1 MSVPS
6 ELKASS
12 RRFIE
17 QILLCRPTDPIS
29 FAVQYYFDE
38 RCSSPSVNHAIH
50 SLTFLL
56 RKPVDFRSAVATI
69 YCAETAVATAVANES
84 YAKEEKKEKLA
95 AEAAAVAA
103 AEKAAGTAA
112 VSKDDKD
119 DESVSPKDGDYA
131 ADGGG
136 KAGGDLRRSDSLGND
151 VKGAAE
157 LSAGKEESASETQLS
172 RLCNIARRSIASMD
186 GTLAIACRDDK
197 EARTAVSNGA
207 INGIRGTEEFE
218 WIFDAIEKFTRNE
231 PISDAVSLNFET
243 YISFLRLY
251 LSLWAS
257 ISWLSKA
264 TEAVQNAVAT
274 NNNGSSAFE
283 VFDFDVGGGNDGQ
296 FIDVLVMEEDIQV
309 LSRALQG
316 VYNSC
321 TPEEKMDMRTVVN
334 RSFDIYVKGT
344 LNN

>member
-12 RRFIE
+12 RRSIE
-17 QILLCRPTDPIS
+17 QILLCRPTYPIS

-50 SLTFLL
+50 SLIFLL

-103 AEKAAGTAA
+103 AEKAAVAA
-112 VSKDDKD
+112 AASKDDKD
-119 DESVSPKDGDYA
+119 DESVSPKSPKDGDDA

-136 KAGGDLRRSDSLGND
+136 KGGGGGGDLRRSDSLGNGA
-151 VKGAAE
+151 KGAAE
-157 LSAGKEESASETQLS
+157 LTAGKEESASETQLN

-251 LSLWAS
+251 LSLWA
-257 ISWLSKA
+257 
-264 TEAVQNAVAT
+264 
-274 NNNGSSAFE
+274 
-283 VFDFDVGGGNDGQ
+283 
-296 FIDVLVMEEDIQV
+296 
-309 LSRALQG
+309 
-316 VYNSC
+316 
-321 TPEEKMDMRTVVN
+321 
-334 RSFDIYVKGT
+334 
-344 LNN
+344 